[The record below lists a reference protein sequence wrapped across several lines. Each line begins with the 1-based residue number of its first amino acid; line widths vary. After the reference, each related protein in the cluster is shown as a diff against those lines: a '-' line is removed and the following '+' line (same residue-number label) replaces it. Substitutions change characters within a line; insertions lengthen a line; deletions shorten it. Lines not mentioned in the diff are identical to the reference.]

1 MTQDMMTLRALLEKS
16 SDADLLR
23 EMIGFTAERLMAL
36 EVEGLTG
43 AAHGERSADRITHRN
58 GYRDR
63 SWETRAGTV
72 ELKIPKLRKGSY
84 FPGFLEPRRMAE
96 KALAAV
102 IQEAYIQG
110 VSTRSVDDLVQA
122 MGMSGVSKS
131 QVSRLCGEIDDK
143 VNGFLDRP
151 LEGDWPYLWLDATY
165 VKVRQTGRIVSVAV
179 TVAVAVNDQGRR
191 EILGMAIGASEAET
205 FWTEFLRSLA
215 RRGLR
220 GVKLVIS
227 DDHKGLKAAAT
238 RILGAT
244 WQRCRVH
251 FARNLLAHAG
261 RQGRRVVSA
270 FVATAFAQEDADS
283 AKVQWRQVAD
293 QLRPKVP
300 KLAVLMDE
308 AEHDVLAYMSFPKEH
323 RQKLHSTNPIER
335 LHAEVKRRTNVV
347 GIFPNED
354 AITRLVGAILL
365 EQNDEWAVSR
375 RYMTLESIAPLGD
388 GVPITLPPWQPERPG
403 PTRREPRRAQ
413 RSYTTPRDTIRASVE
428 EVLAD
433 VASDRTLDLALRLCP
448 IGAARA
454 RQEPPVRSEPQELRV
469 QHQAA
474 AGGGAIVGQHHRPH
488 LVEQQLLGNPAEPIE
503 AALQRFHQHRHG
515 LPRVEAQPSGPQ
527 QQSESGAQ
535 MHGWET
541 RMLLKYYLEQG
552 VSKAELS
559 RRASSTGICRPV
571 PGTRA
576 L

>member
-143 VNGFLDRP
+143 VNGFLDRS

-165 VKVRQTGRIVSVAV
+165 VKVRETGRIVSVAV
-179 TVAVAVNDQGRR
+179 TWLWPSTTRAAARSWAWR
-191 EILGMAIGASEAET
+191 SAR
-205 FWTEFLRSLA
+205 LRPRPSGPSSCA
-215 RRGLR
+215 RWRRGLR
-220 GVKLVIS
+220 GVKLLIS
-227 DDHKGLKAAAT
+227 DDHKGLRAAAT

-283 AKVQWRQVAD
+283 EGPVAPGR
-293 QLRPKVP
+293 RP
-300 KLAVLMDE
+300 A
-308 AEHDVLAYMSFPKEH
+308 
-323 RQKLHSTNPIER
+323 R
-335 LHAEVKRRTNVV
+335 
-347 GIFPNED
+347 
-354 AITRLVGAILL
+354 
-365 EQNDEWAVSR
+365 
-375 RYMTLESIAPLGD
+375 
-388 GVPITLPPWQPERPG
+388 
-403 PTRREPRRAQ
+403 PRRPSWQ
-413 RSYTTPRDTIRASVE
+413 FSWTKPSTT
-428 EVLAD
+428 
-433 VASDRTLDLALRLCP
+433 
-448 IGAARA
+448 
-454 RQEPPVRSEPQELRV
+454 
-469 QHQAA
+469 
-474 AGGGAIVGQHHRPH
+474 
-488 LVEQQLLGNPAEPIE
+488 
-503 AALQRFHQHRHG
+503 
-515 LPRVEAQPSGPQ
+515 
-527 QQSESGAQ
+527 
-535 MHGWET
+535 
-541 RMLLKYYLEQG
+541 
-552 VSKAELS
+552 
-559 RRASSTGICRPV
+559 SSPT
-571 PGTRA
+571 
-576 L
+576 